1 MRVKQARRA
10 RAYLGTAHRGNSMD
24 LLDWA
29 RGPLLV
35 IAIAVFVAGCAWR
48 AWSLL
53 RLPQRAPSARERR
66 AFGRKDAARA
76 ALRRFAV
83 PRGFSPSA
91 TLVTF
96 NPYLFH
102 IGLALVFFGY
112 APHIAFVRRLTGL
125 SWPALPDAVMYV
137 AAGLTIASLLLAM
150 LFRLSDPVLRRISR
164 ADDHLSWTLTVL
176 PLLTGM
182 AVVGEPSSALLGQ
195 VTAYRDPLAVHLLAV
210 ELLMVW
216 FPFGKLMH
224 AFLALPARMQ
234 LATFFGRRGVRA

>member
-1 MRVKQARRA
+1 
-10 RAYLGTAHRGNSMD
+10 MD

-29 RGPLLV
+29 RGPLLA
-35 IAIAVFVAGCAWR
+35 IAIAIFVAGCAWR

-53 RLPQRAPSARERR
+53 RLPQRPPAAHERQS
-66 AFGRKDAARA
+66 FGRGDAARA

-125 SWPALPDAVMYV
+125 SWPAFPDAFMYL
-137 AAGLTIASLLLAM
+137 AAGVTIASLFLAL
-150 LFRLSDPVLRRISR
+150 LFRLSDPVLRRISG
-164 ADDHLSWTLTVL
+164 ADDHVSWALTML

-182 AVVGEPSSALLGQ
+182 AVVGEPSSGLLGHA
-195 VTAYRDPLAVHLLAV
+195 TAYRDPLAVHLLSV
-210 ELLMVW
+210 ELLLVW

-224 AFLALPARMQ
+224 AFLVLPARMQ
-234 LATFFGRRGVRA
+234 LATFLGRRGVRA

>member
-1 MRVKQARRA
+1 
-10 RAYLGTAHRGNSMD
+10 MD

-29 RGPLLV
+29 RGPLLAAA
-35 IAIAVFVAGCAWR
+35 IAIFMAGTSWR
-48 AWSLL
+48 AWALL
-53 RLPQRAPSARERR
+53 RLPAHAATAPQRE
-66 AFGRKDAARA
+66 AFGRADAARA

-83 PRGFSPSA
+83 PRGFSPSP

-102 IGLALVFFGY
+102 IGLAFVFFGY

-125 SWPALPDAVMYV
+125 GWPALPDLVMYV
-137 AAGLTIASLLLAM
+137 AAGVTIASLLLALM
-150 LFRLSDPVLRRISR
+150 FRLSDPVLRRISGP
-164 ADDHLSWTLTVL
+164 DDAITWTVTLL

-182 AVVGEPSSALLGQ
+182 AVVGEPSSALLGH
-195 VTAYRDPLAVHLLAV
+195 TPLYRTPLAIHLLSL
-210 ELLMVW
+210 ELLLVW

-224 AFLALPARMQ
+224 AFLAIPARMQ